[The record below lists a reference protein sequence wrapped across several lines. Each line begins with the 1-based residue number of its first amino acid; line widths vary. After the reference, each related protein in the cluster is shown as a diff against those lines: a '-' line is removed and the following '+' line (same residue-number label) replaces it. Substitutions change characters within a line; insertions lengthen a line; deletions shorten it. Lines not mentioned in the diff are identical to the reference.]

1 MIMKYLIP
9 TTLLSLSAAFSSAQ
23 AATIY
28 EIQSDVTIYADE
40 VVDKTGVY
48 FDQSFTGFASSS
60 PATLNELSTNL
71 SGSDL
76 TKFAWTPNAHLPSD
90 KLPDEKQVGNSYIDL
105 SFAQNVY
112 NNEGDDLVLFFA
124 GTGTNLT
131 TGTYPYQ
138 FSVDV
143 GADGSIEAANLG
155 VTSSTTSDIY
165 GDAFFASYAIIDL
178 DDYGYEQYAN
188 LGDIRLHLG
197 DTSMPALAAV
207 GAYHVTAVPLPLPIV
222 LFASGLSLL
231 GWIGHR
237 RKS

>member
-1 MIMKYLIP
+1 MKHLIP
-9 TTLLSLSAAFSSAQ
+9 IILLSLSAAFGNAQ

-28 EIQSDVTIYADE
+28 DIQSDVSIYADE
-40 VVDKTGVY
+40 VVDKTGAY
-48 FDQSFTGFASSS
+48 YDQTFTGFDSSS

-76 TKFAWTPNAHLPSD
+76 TKYAWTPNAHLPSD
-90 KLPDEKQVGNSYIDL
+90 KLPGVNPVGNSYIDL

-112 NNEGDDLVLFFA
+112 NNEGADLVLFFA
-124 GTGTNLT
+124 GNGTNLT

-143 GADGSIEAANLG
+143 GADGTIDVADLG
-155 VTSSTTSDIY
+155 VTSSTTSDISDY
-165 GDAFFASYAIIDL
+165 KFYASYAIIDL
-178 DDYGYEQYAN
+178 DDYGSAKYEN

-207 GAYHVTAVPLPLPIV
+207 GAYHVTAVPLPLPII
-222 LFASGLSLL
+222 LFASGLTLL
-231 GWIGHR
+231 GWVGR
-237 RKS
+237 RKHS